1 MAQDTKESKE
11 IATQE
16 DPFKNV
22 TDIVTQEDMSDYAST
37 SGLGDNDFEQVDITY
52 GWLKIAQQNSNV
64 VTRGH
69 AKFIDGLMAGQFY
82 DTLSNRNL
90 GDKIEL
96 IYLKFFRSYTEYEG
110 KKGEGK
116 FVRTINRNEFKRL
129 VDSKIIY
136 QVEGEGLKVV
146 NEPDHFVQ
154 ETMNYMVRDKNH
166 PELGIMRFSLGMG
179 SIRQCKA
186 WDTLIDTAYLPDG
199 RPAPKWA
206 YSWILGLSL
215 DTDKG
220 GHNYWNIGVGNK
232 ANVTR
237 GERIGQPLRSV
248 VIKNFKFFQETSVE
262 VIDRAGESE
271 YTVGSSTDEAV

>member
-1 MAQDTKESKE
+1 MSTESAKNKE
-11 IATQE
+11 IATKE
-16 DPFKNV
+16 DPFKDLV
-22 TDIVTQEDMSDYAST
+22 DVVTQEDVEDYAST

-52 GWLKIAQQNSNV
+52 GWLKIAQQSSHV

-69 AKFIDGLMAGQFY
+69 AKFIDGLIAGQFY
-82 DTLSNRNL
+82 DSLSSSNL
-90 GDKIEL
+90 GDKVEL
-96 IYLKFFRSYTEYEG
+96 IYLKFFRSYTEYKG
-110 KKGEGK
+110 KKGEGE
-116 FVRTINRNEFKRL
+116 FVRSINRNEFKRL
-129 VDSKIIY
+129 VDSKTIY
-136 QVEGEGLKVV
+136 QVEGDGLRVLGFD
-146 NEPDHFVQ
+146 DHFVQ
-154 ETMNYMVRDKNH
+154 ETMNYMVREKNH

-215 DTDKG
+215 DVDKG

-237 GERIGQPLRSV
+237 GERIMQPMRSV
-248 VIKNFKFFQETSVE
+248 VIKNFKFFQEVSVDT
-262 VIDRAGESE
+262 IDKAVEQE
-271 YTVGSSTDEAV
+271 YTDTSSTDETV

>member
-1 MAQDTKESKE
+1 MATSEHDKKEV
-11 IATQE
+11 AVQE
-16 DPFKNV
+16 DIFKDV
-22 TDIVTQEDMSDYAST
+22 VDVVTQEDMTDYAST
-37 SGLGDNDFEQVDITY
+37 SGLGDNDFEQGDITY
-52 GWLKIAQQNSNV
+52 GWLKIAQQNSHV

-69 AKFIDGLMAGQFY
+69 AKFIPGLTAGQYY
-82 DTLSNRNL
+82 DTLSNTNL
-90 GDKIEL
+90 GDKVEL
-96 IYLKFFRSYTEYEG
+96 IYLKFFRSYTEYKG
-110 KKGEGK
+110 KKGEGE
-116 FVRTINRNEFKRL
+116 FIRSINRNEFKKM
-129 VDSKIIY
+129 VDSKIIF

-154 ETMNYMVRDKNH
+154 ETMNYMVREKNH

-206 YSWILGLSL
+206 YSWFLGLSL
-215 DTDKG
+215 DVDKG

-237 GERIGQPLRSV
+237 GERIQQPLRAM
-248 VIKNFKFFQETSVE
+248 VIKNFKFFQEISIE
-262 VIDRAGESE
+262 VIDKAGESE
-271 YTVGSSTDEAV
+271 YTSDSSTDEAV